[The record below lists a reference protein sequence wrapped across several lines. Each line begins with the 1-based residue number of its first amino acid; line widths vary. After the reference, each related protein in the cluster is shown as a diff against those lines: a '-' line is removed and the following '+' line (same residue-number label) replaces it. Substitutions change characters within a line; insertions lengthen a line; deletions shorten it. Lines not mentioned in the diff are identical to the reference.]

1 MMATMD
7 LCTNNDGLVLQT
19 TDFVS
24 TCKTE
29 EGIPEEGPGAPAMK
43 ESSATLRAQFGD
55 RNDSIRNSEIR
66 AIVLPLFHQKHLLLQ
81 LQG

>member
-1 MMATMD
+1 
-7 LCTNNDGLVLQT
+7 
-19 TDFVS
+19 
-24 TCKTE
+24 
-29 EGIPEEGPGAPAMK
+29 MK